1 MEGISIM
8 PKKTSSLN
16 ALLQDDD
23 FEVQT
28 DSKKLPLKLDI
39 DTLNLIISY
48 VFSDSKVITRMS
60 LSNIDKLFAKID
72 ERFYETDNKLNARF
86 QFIQRAL
93 YAKLQLNMV
102 QPKII
107 LNYCKNDSKYEDIIE
122 NDIKHECGFQLN
134 GNEINYIQ
142 GMIADKLA
150 YSYIYSYKDMFYEIF
165 DKIEMGDY
173 DNLKHITKKFK
184 KIAKSFLNDVR
195 KSENMEQ
202 SDMVFTLVE
211 DNFKNIIN
219 QVVNTLK
226 NPANKLKSG
235 LQKLNEITSGGFE
248 SGRVYLFLGYIKHVH
263 NFDYLKLA

>member
-1 MEGISIM
+1 MS
-8 PKKTSSLN
+8 KKTPGSS
-16 ALLQDDD
+16 ALKYEEDIII
-23 FEVQT
+23 ET
-28 DSKKLPLKLDI
+28 DSKKIPLKLDI

-48 VFSDSKVITRMS
+48 IFSDSKMITRMS
-60 LSNIDKLFAKID
+60 LSNIDKLFSKID

-107 LNYCKNDSKYEDIIE
+107 INYCKNDSKYEDIIE
-122 NDIKHECGFQLN
+122 NDIRHECAFQLN
-134 GNEINYIQ
+134 GNEIGYIQ
-142 GMIADKLA
+142 DMIADKLA
-150 YSYIYSYKDMFYEIF
+150 YSYIYSYKDLFYEIF

-173 DNLKHITKKFK
+173 DNLKQITKKFK
-184 KIAKSFLNDVR
+184 KVAKSFLNDVR
-195 KSENMEQ
+195 KSENLEQ
-202 SDMVFTLVE
+202 SDMIFTLVE

-248 SGRVYLFLGYIKHVH
+248 AGRVYLFLGYMKSCT
-263 NFDYLKLA
+263 